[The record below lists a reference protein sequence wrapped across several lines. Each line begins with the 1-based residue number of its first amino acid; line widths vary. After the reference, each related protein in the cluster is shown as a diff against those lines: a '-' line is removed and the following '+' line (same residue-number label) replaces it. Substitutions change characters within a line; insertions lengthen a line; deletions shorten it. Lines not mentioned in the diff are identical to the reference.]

1 MAIFLYMH
9 QWLLLHGSTNKRT
22 DLPLTLIQRV
32 ENEILPHKLVS
43 SLFKQALDRH
53 SLCVLGNSHGD
64 DESSRKEIITEIP
77 PPRELLLALD
87 RFTRT
92 MEKLLV
98 ELTTLETTY
107 FIPVT
112 KMDIFF
118 FLSCHARS
126 TLEFSMVL
134 Q

>member
-1 MAIFLYMH
+1 MH
-9 QWLLLHGSTNKRT
+9 QWLLLLHGSTNKRT

-32 ENEILPHKLVS
+32 ENEILPRKLVS

-53 SLCVLGNSHGD
+53 SLCVLGSSHGD

-77 PPRELLLALD
+77 PPLELLLASD
-87 RFTRT
+87 RFT

-107 FIPVT
+107 TPNSQLR
-112 KMDIFF
+112 K
-118 FLSCHARS
+118 R
-126 TLEFSMVL
+126 
-134 Q
+134 